1 MLPSVNS
8 NLRLVL
14 LNEIPQD
21 AELRAR
27 WDALA
32 SSVSR
37 PQVFYTYE
45 WAVAVQRAY
54 GATLHPLIF
63 LAYDE
68 SEILCGIAALAQH
81 EKGKASFLCAT
92 TGDYCDFLSLPQ
104 HRASLVG
111 AVLSE
116 LQRQGIDDVVLTNL
130 PADSE
135 TVAALR
141 EASFEYGYHHFAR
154 TAYWCTQV
162 VLAALPRRAGQTKPY
177 LPRRKMVRHSMNAM
191 SRGGLIHIDHADS
204 WETVGP
210 ILPAFAQ
217 MHIGRFLLT
226 GRISNQTRPERR
238 LFLAELAK
246 LLSERG
252 WLVVSRMM
260 AGDHVCAWHYG
271 FRFQG
276 SWFWYQPTFDSDLE
290 KHSPG
295 FCLLTKIIEKAA
307 EDSSLK
313 IVDLGL
319 GAEEY
324 KDRFA
329 NETRETLYVTLNR
342 SAARHYRER
351 VRYGASRLVKVRPK
365 TEAAGRWL
373 IKTYS
378 RIRDRA
384 SAGGIAW
391 VFGKL
396 RELVWLE
403 TEVFFYEFA
412 APAEPNPRTMQ
423 LRTLDLNA
431 LADAT
436 SQYVDDPATLDY
448 LLRAAARLRD
458 SRSEGYALVDSEGR
472 FLHFA
477 WATAFDGFF
486 LSELNAKVDAPSADS
501 VMLFDCWTPAS
512 QRGKAYYGRTISMI
526 AELVRERGNRPWIF
540 SARSNVASVHGIE
553 KGGFERRYSLTRQ
566 RLLGLQR
573 ITGKTPVSNV
583 PSVEEVSARA

>member
-1 MLPSVNS
+1 MNS
-8 NLRLVL
+8 NLHLVP

-27 WDALA
+27 WNALA
-32 SSVSR
+32 SSVPR

-45 WAVAVQRAY
+45 WALAVQRAY

-63 LAYDE
+63 LAYDG
-68 SEILCGIAALAQH
+68 SEILCGIVALAQQ

-104 HRASLVG
+104 QRASLVS

-116 LQRQGIDDVVLTNL
+116 LQNRGIDEVVLTNL

-135 TVAALR
+135 TVAVLR
-141 EASFEYGYHHFAR
+141 DASSGSGYHHFSR

-162 VLAALPRRAGQTKPY
+162 VLAALPREPGQTKPY

-191 SRGGLIHIDHADS
+191 SRGGTLRIDHANS
-204 WETVGP
+204 WDKVAP
-210 ILPAFAQ
+210 LLPAFTQ
-217 MHIGRFLLT
+217 THIGRFLFT
-226 GRISNQTRPERR
+226 ARISNLARPERR
-238 LFLAELAK
+238 FFLTELAR
-246 LLSERG
+246 LLSESG
-252 WLVVSRMM
+252 WLVVSRMTS
-260 AGDHVCAWHYG
+260 GDRVCAWHYG
-271 FRFQG
+271 FRFHDT
-276 SWFWYQPTFDSDLE
+276 WFWYQPTFDSEFE

-295 FCLLTKIIEKAA
+295 FCLLTKIIEEAA
-307 EDSSLK
+307 GDSSVK
-313 IVDLGL
+313 AVDMGL

-324 KDRFA
+324 KDRLA
-329 NETRETLYVTLNR
+329 NTTRETLYVTLHL
-342 SAARHYRER
+342 SAVRHYRER
-351 VRYGASRLVKVRPK
+351 VRYGASRLVKVMPK
-365 TEAAGRWL
+365 TEAAARWL

-378 RIRDRA
+378 RIRTRA
-384 SAGGIAW
+384 SSGGIAW

-403 TEVFFYEFA
+403 TEVFFYEFGT
-412 APAEPNPRTMQ
+412 PAEPHARTMQ

-458 SRSEGYALVDSEGR
+458 SRPEGYALMDSEGR

-477 WATAFDGFF
+477 WATVFEGFF
-486 LSELNAKVDAPSADS
+486 LSELNAKVDSPSADS

-512 QRGKAYYGRTISMI
+512 QRGRGYYGWTISMI
-526 AELVRERGNRPWIF
+526 AERVRERGQRPWIF
-540 SARSNVASVHGIE
+540 SARKNVASVHGIE
-553 KGGFERRYSLTRQ
+553 KAGFERRYSLTRQ
-566 RLLGLQR
+566 RLFGVQR
-573 ITGKTPVSNV
+573 VTGKTPGSDVA
-583 PSVEEVSARA
+583 SVEEVSARA

>member
-1 MLPSVNS
+1 MNS

-21 AELRAR
+21 AELRAQ

-32 SSVSR
+32 SSVPH

-45 WAVAVQRAY
+45 WALAVQRAY
-54 GATLHPLIF
+54 GAILHPLVF

-68 SEILCGIAALAQH
+68 SDSLCGIAALAQP
-81 EKGKASFLCAT
+81 EKGRASFLCAT

-104 HRASLVG
+104 HRASFVN
-111 AVLSE
+111 AVLFG
-116 LQRQGIDDVVLTNL
+116 LQKQGIDDAVLTNL

-135 TVAALR
+135 TAAVLR
-141 EASFEYGYHHFAR
+141 HVSSGYGYHHFAR

-162 VLAALPRRAGQTKPY
+162 VLAALPRRPGHTKPD
-177 LPRRKMVRHSMNAM
+177 LPRRKMVRHSMNGM
-191 SRGGLIHIDHADS
+191 SREGTIRIDHARS
-204 WETVGP
+204 WDKVGP
-210 ILPAFAQ
+210 MLPAFAQ

-226 GRISNQTRPERR
+226 GRISNQARPERR
-238 LFLAELAK
+238 FFLAELAK
-246 LLSERG
+246 LLSEPG

-260 AGDHVCAWHYG
+260 SGNHVCAWHYG
-271 FRFQG
+271 FRFHDT
-276 SWFWYQPTFDSDLE
+276 WFWYQPTFDSELE
-290 KHSPG
+290 RYSPG
-295 FCLLTKIIEKAA
+295 FCLLTRIIEEAA
-307 EDSSLK
+307 ADSGVK
-313 IVDLGL
+313 VVDMGL

-329 NETRETLYVTLNR
+329 NKTQETSYVTLHR
-342 SAARHYRER
+342 SATSHYREI
-351 VRYGASRLVKVRPK
+351 VRYGASRLVKVTPK

-373 IKTYS
+373 IETYA
-378 RIRDRA
+378 RVRVRA

-396 RELVWLE
+396 RELVWLK

-412 APAEPNPRTMQ
+412 APKEANPGTMH
-423 LRTLDLNA
+423 LRRLDLNA

-436 SQYVDDPATLDY
+436 CQSADDPATLGY

-458 SRSEGYALVDSEGR
+458 TRSQGFALVDSEGR

-477 WATAFDGFF
+477 WATAFDEFF
-486 LSELNAKVDAPSADS
+486 LSELDVTVDAPSADS

-512 QRGKAYYGRTISMI
+512 ERGKAYYGRAISMI
-526 AELVRERGNRPWIF
+526 AELVRERGQRPWIF

-553 KGGFERRYSLTRQ
+553 KAGFERRYSLTRQ
-566 RLLGLQR
+566 RLFGLQR
-573 ITGKTPVSNV
+573 VTGKTPVSDV